1 MYGCSADWKEFSVK
15 MLSKEIKKL
24 AATSLGLNPNKV
36 YHTSVKFKAE
46 LIATILTILV
56 IMMAVVVSLI
66 LNHEVLAK
74 TELETSDEVVVDHQI
89 DYDSLPGTD
98 DEKQPPFETVPVC
111 APNSTFKSWMDL
123 RKITSTRSRQ
133 WKLQQYATT
142 DESGFRKVGEYFMVA
157 MAKQYG
163 PVGTK
168 YIITLSSGVSIPV
181 IIGDVKSG
189 TTCVHPDTSM
199 LEFIIDVE
207 SILPIVMRSGNVN
220 KVFEGTIVEIRV
232 VEDEGP

>member
-1 MYGCSADWKEFSVK
+1 MKTSTKYKKTLAGTSA
-15 MLSKEIKKL
+15 
-24 AATSLGLNPNKV
+24 GLNPNKV
-36 YHTSVKFKAE
+36 YHTSVKFKVQ
-46 LIATILTILV
+46 LIAYVLTILV
-56 IMMAVVVSLI
+56 IMIAVVIALF
-66 LNHEVLAK
+66 LNQEVLAK
-74 TELETSDEVVVDHQI
+74 SEGATTVEVVVDQQI

-111 APNSTFKSWMDL
+111 APNSTFKSWMDY
-123 RKITSTRSRQ
+123 RKITSATSRQ

-142 DESGFRKVGEYFMVA
+142 DESGFRKIDEYFMVA

-207 SILPIVMRSGNVN
+207 SILPVVKRSGNVN

-232 VEDEGP
+232 VEDEWP

>member
-1 MYGCSADWKEFSVK
+1 MKTLTEHKKTLAGTSV
-15 MLSKEIKKL
+15 
-24 AATSLGLNPNKV
+24 GLNPNKV
-36 YHTSVKFKAE
+36 YHTSVKFKVQF
-46 LIATILTILV
+46 IAYVLTILV
-56 IMMAVVVSLI
+56 IMIAVVIALI
-66 LNHEVLAK
+66 LNQEVLAK
-74 TELETSDEVVVDHQI
+74 SELSTPDEVVLDQHI
-89 DYDSLPGTD
+89 DCDSLPGTD

-111 APNSTFKSWMDL
+111 APNSTFKSWMDY

-142 DESGFRKVGEYFMVA
+142 DESGFRKIDEYFMIA

-168 YIITLSSGVSIPV
+168 YIITLSSGLIIPV

-189 TTCVHPDTSM
+189 TTCVHPDSSM
-199 LEFIIDVE
+199 AEFIIDIE
-207 SILPIVMRSGNVN
+207 TLLPIVKRSGNVN

-232 VEDEGP
+232 VEDERP